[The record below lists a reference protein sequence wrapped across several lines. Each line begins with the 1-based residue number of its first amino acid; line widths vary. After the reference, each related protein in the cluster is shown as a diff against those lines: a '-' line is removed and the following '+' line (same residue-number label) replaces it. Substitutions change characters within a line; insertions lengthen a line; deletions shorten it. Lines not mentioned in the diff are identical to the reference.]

1 MLVVLSAC
9 ETALQAGVIG
19 GLPPGEE
26 LVGLVGAFLESGAS
40 SVIASLWQVAD
51 ASTARLFE
59 AFYQAL
65 ARSGRGEALRSAQR
79 LLRQSMP
86 HPFFWAPFVLVGDA
100 R

>member
-1 MLVVLSAC
+1 MLSPWKNSA
-9 ETALQAGVIG
+9 LFI
-19 GLPPGEE
+19 
-26 LVGLVGAFLESGAS
+26 GAFLESGAS